1 MSLMHSAMARG
12 DRGTF
17 SRRLAELKEAGS
29 LLLVMGEDARARS
42 AVSAQLLGDQD
53 AGRRPVFVLLGRDR
67 SIIDDRLPGAPVDA
81 SQVVEHDFP
90 RSADAQSGA
99 DGPGASPPVESL
111 AALAEALDTAVA
123 SAANGADGT
132 LAPGEL
138 RVCLDS
144 LTAAVD
150 GFDRPAVEAF
160 LDDLRATVTGRAG
173 MAHAVLPLAGV
184 PDRYGWLPDAFDAVI
199 ETRTVEDRAQERWR
213 LADDELVTG
222 WFPVDAVEVG

>member
-1 MSLMHSAMARG
+1 MHAAMARG

-29 LLLVMGEDARARS
+29 MLLVMGEDARART
-42 AVSAQLLGDQD
+42 AVSAQLLGERD

-67 SIIDDRLPGAPVDA
+67 SVVDDRLPGAAVDA
-81 SQVVEHDFP
+81 SQVVERGFP
-90 RSADAQSGA
+90 RSVAAKGNAPRRKPSAPIERLDALS
-99 DGPGASPPVESL
+99 
-111 AALAEALDTAVA
+111 EALDTAVA
-123 SAANGADGT
+123 SAANGGT
-132 LAPGEL
+132 GSLAPGEL

-160 LDDLRATVTGRAG
+160 LDDLRATVTGHAG
-173 MAHAVLPLAGV
+173 MGHAVLPLAAV
-184 PDRYGWLPDAFDAVI
+184 PDRYGWLPDAFDAVV
-199 ETRTVEDRAQERWR
+199 ETRTVEGDPQERWR
-213 LADDELVTG
+213 LAGGELVTE